1 MRFYLATIFLVFTS
15 HAQAGDLPPLATGEQ
30 IKKAVTGNTVEGSMQ
45 ASGRYTEFYAK
56 DGTVSGKDYKAVW
69 RIEGDAM
76 CWIYKDQPKDC
87 WRASIKGA
95 TVQVALCSFS
105 SAGFCCASR
114 GYGRRPALS
123 TTV

>member
-1 MRFYLATIFLVFTS
+1 MMRFYLATIFLVFAS

-95 TVQVALCSFS
+95 TVQWVKNNKVQGTGTIVTGNINNF
-105 SAGFCCASR
+105 
-114 GYGRRPALS
+114 
-123 TTV
+123 